1 MSPVSESF
9 GNVKGTKALKSY
21 LLSVILLVSKVAKVD
36 SFIDATAFNAVYK
49 VATTLSGASHADRSL
64 YIS

>member
-21 LLSVILLVSKVAKVD
+21 LLSVILFVS
-36 SFIDATAFNAVYK
+36 
-49 VATTLSGASHADRSL
+49 
-64 YIS
+64 